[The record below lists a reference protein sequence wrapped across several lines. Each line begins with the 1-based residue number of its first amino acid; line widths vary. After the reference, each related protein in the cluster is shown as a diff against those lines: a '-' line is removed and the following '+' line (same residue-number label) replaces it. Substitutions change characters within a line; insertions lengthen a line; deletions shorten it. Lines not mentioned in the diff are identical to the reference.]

1 MFNSLFPE
9 TPPVIAPKGVL
20 TGVSHVYVVPTGTIS
35 PFSPPFCGV
44 ISNDPSEQIAIEKSE
59 IWGVG
64 LTIISKSTDSPWQFS
79 VWGVTW

>member
-1 MFNSLFPE
+1 MLVRVPEMFNSLFPE
-9 TPPVIAPKGVL
+9 IPPVIAPKGVL

-44 ISNDPSEQIAIEKSE
+44 ISNDTSEQIAIEKSE

-64 LTIISKSTDSPWQFS
+64 LTIISKSTDSP
-79 VWGVTW
+79 